1 MKKYSWT
8 SGLVLWLM
16 CGGMVWAGTH
26 ARQNGK
32 QAASQPS
39 SNMASHTAMH
49 TMMKNCRSS
58 MNHIN
63 GRLKNLAQAA
73 NRAAASP
80 SKLRMKTEL
89 GKISTELNSLR
100 SNMQTCRSNMHMVR
114 KIMKTKP

>member
-1 MKKYSWT
+1 MKNYGWT
-8 SGLVLWLM
+8 LGLALWLM
-16 CGGMVWAGTH
+16 CGGIVWAGTYS
-26 ARQNGK
+26 RQNGN

-39 SNMASHTAMH
+39 GNMMSHAAMH

-63 GRLKNLAQAA
+63 GRLKSLAQAA

-89 GKISTELNSLR
+89 GKISTELSSLR

-114 KIMKTKP
+114 KMMKTKP

>member
-1 MKKYSWT
+1 MKNYVWT
-8 SGLVLWLM
+8 LGLALWLV
-16 CGGMVWAGTH
+16 CGGMAWAGTH

-39 SNMASHTAMH
+39 SNMMSHTAMH

-63 GRLKNLAQAA
+63 GRMKSLAQAA
-73 NRAAASP
+73 NQAAASP

-100 SNMQTCRSNMHMVR
+100 ATMQTCRSNMHMVR
-114 KIMKTKP
+114 KMMKTKP